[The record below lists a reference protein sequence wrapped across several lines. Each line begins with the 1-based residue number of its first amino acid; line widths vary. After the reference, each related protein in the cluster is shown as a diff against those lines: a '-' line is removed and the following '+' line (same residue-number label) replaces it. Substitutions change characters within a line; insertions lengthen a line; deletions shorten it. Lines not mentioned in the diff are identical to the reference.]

1 MIRDYSDLL
10 PSYLDGENIR
20 RHSGVIERSDKYLDG
35 LVELFGLWNKLER
48 PILIKREQT
57 NSTGRNKV
65 TLYVNTPTPIT
76 EIIIEGDI
84 EETITPPDSVTTSY
98 EKTWTINNPSIEIYT
113 SSPPWIFTSIRMPS
127 VTVTVRTETHTYT
140 KTYPENDTI
149 ENDSA
154 DHDLFLDIVGALLG
168 IPRRQ
173 YTETLL
179 FVPSDFM
186 YTQPPYMAKQVDE
199 TDDNIIIRPCSEDDY
214 YYKERL
220 EYFISTTD
228 NLRLFRTVYDK
239 DVTILRKEDN
249 IIPSELVG
257 TETTVLFTHIQKGV
271 SSTSNNLNIDTT
283 NIQQIAEQTLP
294 ITRPVQIYPYA
305 TLVRYPS
312 FTQEQY
318 VNRYKLHLVF
328 GLNAKTID
336 APSGSYEAPIAN
348 LPVNISY
355 SDGTE
360 LGTFITDETGTAHIS
375 IDGAR
380 SRQQTIHWDLT
391 REYPYFNV
399 NESRN
404 ISYNASLFKLSLSD
418 GAWQYK
424 KYFNTSVTD
433 FENPTILDND
443 NLNCGRGMIAYTP
456 AINPTIVDLTNY
468 TLHVK
473 FHHTTGEQR
482 ILLGTLGMPSED
494 TARIYGMNN
503 VPRNYESSNPSITDT
518 HTFTYRFTE
527 GVCSLLFD
535 GVDTGVTYDFSNTT
549 DMIYLAGVN
558 NRADGAIRGLHFEEI
573 RAGDTRVGTTIT
585 STTLNNTTGS
595 ASIKA
600 TLTYNGTG
608 ISGAKIQCKNGTTL
622 LTSGTTDTNGECTL
636 NLSTLQAGRYTLT
649 IEYNGG
655 STYSATSTAHSITI
669 TDTPVTLNL
678 YGKGQTTGW
687 STTQW
692 TTIEINAAE
701 EAHCNYTKRNAIL
714 KQLPLSGD
722 FTLILHIQA
731 SHNQSWN
738 WGLIPSQSDYSN
750 PAMKISKGDTLNNNT
765 SIATMFDHGSG
776 VWDTTVPV
784 TVTRSGTTYTLEYN
798 GNSYTFTGSTDT
810 LYLWMDKTGSG
821 NLFLTYIETTATMQ

>member
-20 RHSGVIERSDKYLDG
+20 KHSGVIERSDRYLDA
-35 LVELFGLWNKLER
+35 LVELFGLWDKLER
-48 PILIKREQT
+48 PILIKREQIYRMYHVGENT
-57 NSTGRNKV
+57 V

-76 EIIIEGDI
+76 EIILEGDI
-84 EETITPPDSVTTSY
+84 EETITPEDTVTTSY
-98 EKTWTINNPSIEIYT
+98 TNTWTIENPSIEVTRNRIYL
-113 SSPPWIFTSIRMPS
+113 PE
-127 VTVTVRTETHTYT
+127 VLVTVRTETHTYT
-140 KTYPENDTI
+140 KAYPENDTI
-149 ENDSA
+149 ENNSA
-154 DHDLFLDIVGALLG
+154 DHDIFLDIIGGILG

-173 YTETLL
+173 YKKWNKNFEKNTE
-179 FVPSDFM
+179 
-186 YTQPPYMAKQVDE
+186 PPYFAKQFIDSTYLE
-199 TDDNIIIRPCSEDDY
+199 CSEDDY

-220 EYFISTTD
+220 EYFINTTD
-228 NLRLFRTVYDK
+228 NIRLFRAIYDK
-239 DVTILRKEDN
+239 ETLLLNSEDFEIGGISPAN
-249 IIPSELVG
+249 
-257 TETTVLFTHIQKGV
+257 VLFVHIIRGSPTNENKI
-271 SSTSNNLNIDTT
+271 NIDTT
-283 NIQQIAEQTLP
+283 NIQEIAEQSLP
-294 ITRPVQIYPYA
+294 ITRQ
-305 TLVRYPS
+305 TLVLPYGKLVKYAVVKS
-312 FTQEQY
+312 EY
-318 VNRYKLHLVF
+318 VNFLRIQLTV
-328 GLNAKTID
+328 GLNQKTIGGE
-336 APSGSYEAPIAN
+336 PSTEVPLAN
-348 LPVNISY
+348 LPLKISY
-355 SDGTE
+355 FDGTE
-360 LGTFITDETGTAHIS
+360 LGTWTTDETGTVHII

-380 SRQQTIHWDLT
+380 SGQQTLIWNLT
-391 REYPYFNV
+391 REYPYFEV
-399 NESRN
+399 TTILSARN
-404 ISYNASLFKLSLSD
+404 IPYNASLFKLSLSD

-433 FENPTILDND
+433 FENPTVLDND

-482 ILLGTLGMPSED
+482 ILLGTLGMPSEE

-518 HTFTYRFTE
+518 HTFTYQFTN

-549 DMIYLAGVN
+549 DMIYIAGVN

-573 RAGDTRVGTTIT
+573 RAEDTRVSTTIT
-585 STTLNNTTGS
+585 STILNNTKGS

-600 TLTYNGTG
+600 TLTSKGTG
-608 ISGAKIQCKNGTTL
+608 LSGATIQCKNGTTT
-622 LTSGTTDTNGECTL
+622 LTSGTTDNNGECTL
-636 NLSTLQAGRYTLT
+636 NLSTLQAGSYTLT
-649 IEYNGG
+649 IKYNGD
-655 STYSATSTAHSITI
+655 STYSATITTHSITI

-692 TTIEINAAE
+692 TTIEINAAG

-714 KQLPLSGD
+714 KQLPLTGD

-750 PAMKISKGDTLNNNT
+750 PAMKVSKGDTLNNNT
-765 SIATMFDHGSG
+765 SIATMFDHGSE
-776 VWDTTVPV
+776 VWDTTVEV
-784 TVTRSGTTYTLEYN
+784 TITRSGTTYTLEYN

-810 LYLWMDKTGSG
+810 LYLWMNKTGGG